1 MTPVYPFQ
9 IRRSEDGGRGELLL
23 QLKDGKSAY
32 AVQLSLEQARVL
44 AVEMRGLATDHC
56 PLHHLTLQVARA
68 LDASISH
75 VVLHRRGDGDEVGGI
90 LRLVGGDGMLD
101 VPTDPAAA
109 LALAIHLGLPIFMDG
124 QFSEHPGPRRPAQAV
139 REPTGRTPIPKPF
152 RDVLAGLDIS
162 GLESDGPAAGD
173 AASAG

>member
-1 MTPVYPFQ
+1 MTPVYPYQ

-23 QLKDGKSAY
+23 QLKDRKSAY
-32 AVQLSLEQARVL
+32 VVQLSLEQARVL

-101 VPTDPAAA
+101 VPADPAAA

-124 QFSEHPGPRRPAQAV
+124 QFSEHPGPRHAAPV
-139 REPTGRTPIPKPF
+139 GREPAADRTPIPKPF
-152 RDVLAGLDIS
+152 RDAL
-162 GLESDGPAAGD
+162 DGPDFTDIDGDGPIDD

>member
-23 QLKDGKSAY
+23 QLKDRQSAY
-32 AVQLSLEQARVL
+32 VVQLSLEQARTL

-68 LDASISH
+68 LDASISY
-75 VVLHRRGDGDEVGGI
+75 VVLQGRGGGGEVGGL
-90 LRLVGGDGMLD
+90 LRLACGDGMRD
-101 VPTDPAAA
+101 VPADPAAA

-124 QFSEHPGPRRPAQAV
+124 QFSEHPARRRPAQAV
-139 REPTGRTPIPKPF
+139 GEPADRTPIPKPF
-152 RDVLAGLDIS
+152 RDALDGPDMA
-162 GLESDGPAAGD
+162 GLESDWPADD
-173 AASAG
+173 AAPAG